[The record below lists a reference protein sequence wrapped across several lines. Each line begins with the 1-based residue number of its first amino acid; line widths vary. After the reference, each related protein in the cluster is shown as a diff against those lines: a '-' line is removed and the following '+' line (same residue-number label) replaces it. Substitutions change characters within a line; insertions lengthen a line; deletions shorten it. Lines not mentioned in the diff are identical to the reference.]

1 MDREET
7 RVRRRREGMHG
18 ERSCGD
24 TGREMDERDAGNVR
38 FERDAIDVYEDIEY
52 RKTEVTR

>member
-1 MDREET
+1 M
-7 RVRRRREGMHG
+7 RRRREGMHG
-18 ERSCGD
+18 KRSCGD
-24 TGREMDERDAGNVR
+24 TGQEMDERDAGNVR